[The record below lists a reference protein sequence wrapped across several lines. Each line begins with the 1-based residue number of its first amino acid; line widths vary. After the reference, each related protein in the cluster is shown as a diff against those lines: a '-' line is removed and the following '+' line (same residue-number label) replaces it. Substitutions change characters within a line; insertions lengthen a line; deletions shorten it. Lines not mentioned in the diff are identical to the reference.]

1 MAMHELGSLLLC
13 VLLVNGFAL
22 TNTKAANPDRPIV
35 CNSLDRTK
43 FDALKPGFVFGAASA
58 AYQVEGAWNEDGRGP
73 SIWDTFTHN
82 HPEKITDRS
91 NGDVAIDQYHLYK
104 KDVAI
109 MKDMKLDAYRFSIS
123 WPRLLPNGTLSGGV
137 NRKGIEYYDNLI
149 NELLR
154 NGIQPFVTIFHWD
167 VPQALEDAYG
177 GFLSASIVDDF
188 KDYAEL
194 CFSLFGDRV
203 KHWITLNEPYTF
215 SNHAY
220 TIGIHAPGRCSAWQ
234 DPTCLGG
241 DSATEPYL
249 VTHHQ
254 LLAHAAAVKVY
265 KDKFQAYQNGVIG
278 ITLVS
283 HWYEPA
289 SDAKEDIDAAN
300 RALDFMFGWFMDPIT
315 RGDYPYN
322 MRCLVRE
329 RLPKF
334 TEEESKMLTG
344 SFDFVGL
351 NYYSARYATDVPKN
365 YSKPASYLYDPH
377 VTTLTERD
385 GIPIGPQAA
394 SDWLYVYPKRI
405 HDFVLYTKNKY
416 HDPII
421 YITENGVDEFN
432 NSTLSLDDALYDT
445 NRTDYYNRH
454 LCYLQ
459 AAIKKG
465 SNVKGYFAWSILDN
479 FEWSEGYT
487 VRFGINYVDYDN
499 GLQRYPKL
507 STYWFK
513 NFLKKRKGS
522 SNILANNVEDTDFL
536 YQV

>member
-1 MAMHELGSLLLC
+1 MAMHELGSLLLF
-13 VLLVNGFAL
+13 VLLLTGFAL
-22 TNTKAANPDRPIV
+22 TNTKAAKPYRPIV
-35 CNSLDRTK
+35 CNSLDRGK

-58 AYQVEGAWNEDGRGP
+58 SYQVEGAWNEDGRGP

-109 MKDMKLDAYRFSIS
+109 MKDMKFDAYRFSIS
-123 WPRLLPNGTLSGGV
+123 WSRLLPNGTLSGGV

-149 NELLR
+149 NELLLH
-154 NGIQPFVTIFHWD
+154 GLQPFVTLFHWD

-177 GFLSASIVDDF
+177 GFLSPRIADDF

-241 DSATEPYL
+241 DSAIEPYL

-265 KDKFQAYQNGVIG
+265 KEKFQAYQNGVMG

-283 HWYEPA
+283 HWFEPA
-289 SDAKEDIDAAN
+289 SEAKEDIDASY

-315 RGDYPYN
+315 RGDYPYS
-322 MRCLVRE
+322 MQGLVRE

-334 TEEESKMLTG
+334 TDEESKMLIG
-344 SFDFVGL
+344 SFDFIGL
-351 NYYSARYATDVPKN
+351 NYYSARYAADVPKN
-365 YSKPASYLYDPH
+365 YSEPASYLYDPH
-377 VTTLTERD
+377 VTLLTELD
-385 GIPIGPQAA
+385 GVPIGPQAA
-394 SDWLYVYPKRI
+394 SNWLYVYPKGI

-416 HDPII
+416 GDPII
-421 YITENGVDEFN
+421 YITENGIDEVN
-432 NSTLSLDDALYDT
+432 NSTLSLEDALHDT
-445 NRTDYYNRH
+445 NRTDYYNHH

-499 GLQRYPKL
+499 GLKRHPKL

-513 NFLKKRKGS
+513 NFLKKRKRNY
-522 SNILANNVEDTDFL
+522 NILADYVGDTKSV
-536 YQV
+536 Y